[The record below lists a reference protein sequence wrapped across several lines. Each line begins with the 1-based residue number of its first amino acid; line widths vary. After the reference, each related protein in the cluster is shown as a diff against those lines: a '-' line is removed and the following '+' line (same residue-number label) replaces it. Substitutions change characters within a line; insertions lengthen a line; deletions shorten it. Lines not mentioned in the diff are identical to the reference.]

1 MNIYIVQTYYH
12 LFIAIVKSLINNSEE
27 NYLLVF
33 KEDINNKLLNDKN
46 LFSRIKNSNI
56 FSDMYFIDYS
66 NELGNK
72 TKITFQLKRLLTI
85 INHKKD
91 IMKIL
96 NKFDNIYVFN
106 DITTIGKIVN
116 LLKYKYILLED
127 GQDCFLKNMNIISN
141 QKFLKKMVKKFLF
154 KSSYQLG
161 SSKNIRYI
169 EVNDLQGLNIVNKKI
184 IEYSKKKMF
193 DNLSSNDIE
202 KLLEIFDIKNVLS
215 KFSGEYSI
223 LITQPLFQ
231 DGFLESSI
239 EQEELYCRIIDNYLK
254 NERIIIKTHP
264 REILNYEKLEN
275 TYIIREK
282 FPLEL
287 INYCMNIKINKAVT
301 ISSTSIDTIY
311 NCKEKIIL
319 GWEILEEYKG
329 D

>member
-169 EVNDLQGLNIVNKKI
+169 EVNDLQG
-184 IEYSKKKMF
+184 
-193 DNLSSNDIE
+193 
-202 KLLEIFDIKNVLS
+202 
-215 KFSGEYSI
+215 FS
-223 LITQPLFQ
+223 P
-231 DGFLESSI
+231 
-239 EQEELYCRIIDNYLK
+239 
-254 NERIIIKTHP
+254 
-264 REILNYEKLEN
+264 
-275 TYIIREK
+275 
-282 FPLEL
+282 
-287 INYCMNIKINKAVT
+287 
-301 ISSTSIDTIY
+301 
-311 NCKEKIIL
+311 
-319 GWEILEEYKG
+319 
-329 D
+329 

>member
-193 DNLSSNDIE
+193 YQNLVEN
-202 KLLEIFDIKNVLS
+202 
-215 KFSGEYSI
+215 I
-223 LITQPLFQ
+223 L
-231 DGFLESSI
+231 
-239 EQEELYCRIIDNYLK
+239 Y
-254 NERIIIKTHP
+254 
-264 REILNYEKLEN
+264 
-275 TYIIREK
+275 
-282 FPLEL
+282 
-287 INYCMNIKINKAVT
+287 
-301 ISSTSIDTIY
+301 
-311 NCKEKIIL
+311 
-319 GWEILEEYKG
+319 
-329 D
+329 